1 MSEQEKK
8 KDIREG
14 ERQMSVEK
22 KKENRFPIDTWLYM
36 LRFFIEDELLGLLH
50 QTLNTSKSSIR
61 MCLAQRCGHRAVQYR
76 KRDLYPRHGKCES
89 SFNLTI
95 MCLRR

>member
-1 MSEQEKK
+1 VSRKKK

-50 QTLNTSKSSIR
+50 Q
-61 MCLAQRCGHRAVQYR
+61 
-76 KRDLYPRHGKCES
+76 P
-89 SFNLTI
+89 
-95 MCLRR
+95 